1 MLNIAKVALKHQLNM
16 KFLFALQSLS
26 MFALV
31 LVMGVL
37 RPLMTGGEEKPL
49 LVNYQPRNSAMF
61 FVRTFYTYSQA
72 QKDALPNQLLF
83 MPMTILLAGFI
94 GLGFLYGWTCGNRE
108 DSTNEIV
115 WDSIKVQKKMNAI
128 KELRIN
134 DMLDMLEGKTPK
146 EPEDEYSLKAETM
159 SMDVSLL
166 ESARGDGPSRFRE
179 NMDKKKKKDEKD
191 SLFKKLEAVE
201 DDAAKKLIEAQLG
214 GKVINMNIDQE
225 RGEIVIT
232 FRGQARKLTIIDVI
246 LSRQMLFLYISF
258 TCSGT
263 IIMFYMSKLSRTPMI
278 YLLTESYN
286 SAAIIA
292 QAIFGACLVL
302 ILVLMMQWQR
312 TKKFMLANYTMMTYF
327 LVLIYSTLSDS
338 FMGVMLTCTSILFM
352 YVYMKVILQ
361 FIVAVSARKS
371 KLFIYLYPAFYSVFI
386 CSNLLKVY
394 IVDRYSSSSRSMI
407 LTFLI
412 IQAVGFL
419 FMNGVD
425 IEILQNK
432 CFEYGA
438 YEEMKEQQKGK

>member
-1 MLNIAKVALKHQLNM
+1 MLNISKVAVKHQLNL

-31 LVMGVL
+31 LVMGLL
-37 RPLMTGGEEKPL
+37 RPMIAGSEQRPIQT
-49 LVNYQPRNSAMF
+49 NYHPSNSALF
-61 FVRTFYTYSQA
+61 FIRTIYTFSEE
-72 QKDALPNQLLF
+72 QKEALPMKLLF
-83 MPMTILLAGFI
+83 LPISILLNGFI
-94 GLGFLYGWTCGNRE
+94 GLGFLYGWKCGNRE
-108 DSTNEIV
+108 ESTTEIA

-134 DMLDMLEGKTPK
+134 DMLDLLEGKEK
-146 EPEDEYSLKAETM
+146 EPDDEYSLKTETI
-159 SMDVSLL
+159 SMDMSAI
-166 ESARGDGPSRFRE
+166 ESVRGDGGGRFRE
-179 NMDKKKKKDEKD
+179 GMDKRKKKDEKD
-191 SLFKKLEAVE
+191 SLLYKLEPVE

-214 GKVINMNIDQE
+214 GRVINMNIDQE
-225 RGEIVIT
+225 RGQIIIT
-232 FRGQARKLTIIDVI
+232 FRRQAKKITIIDVI
-246 LSRQMLFLYISF
+246 FSRQMLFLWISF

-263 IIMFYMSKLSRTPMI
+263 VIIFYISKLSRTPMI

-292 QAIFGACLVL
+292 QGIFGACLVL
-302 ILVLMMQWQR
+302 ILILMMQWNK

-327 LVLIYSTLSDS
+327 LVLIYSTLSDN
-338 FMGVMLTCTSILFM
+338 FMGIMLTCASCLFI

-386 CSNLLKVY
+386 SSTLMKVY
-394 IVDRYSSSSRSMI
+394 IVDRYADSSKGMI
-407 LTFLI
+407 FTFLF